1 MVAVTPAL
9 IEQYLARLHQRPV
22 RCRAITPLGHA
33 AGTGEKTYGYGV
45 PLRIEYELDGRST
58 AAVLHTIRA
67 SSFGHEHMADRAAAL
82 LWSHRAFNTL
92 PRHAR
97 SLDLGVVCTSG
108 DLLSLGGAEEF
119 FQLTEFVPG
128 REYAHDLER
137 IARTG
142 VATELDRGRC
152 AALARYLAEIHRT
165 PGTPAALYVRRVR
178 ELVGHGECIMGLI
191 DSYPPDH
198 PVATPARLAA
208 IELRAVAWR
217 WKLKPRVHRLRQVHG
232 DFHPWNIL
240 FDDRDDFHLLDRS
253 RGEWGD
259 PADDVTCLSINY
271 LFAPLLQGRRIAGAC
286 LDLFRAFWR
295 EYLALSGDAEMLEV
309 CGPWF
314 AFRGLVLA
322 SPVWYPELADADRKL
337 LLDFIDRV
345 LAAERFDPEHV
356 ERLLTAP

>member
-9 IEQYLARLHQRPV
+9 IEQYLSRLHQRPV
-22 RCRAITPLGHA
+22 RCRAIVPLGHA
-33 AGTGEKTYGYGV
+33 AGEGEKSYGYGV
-45 PLRIEYELDGRST
+45 PLRIEYELDGRT
-58 AAVLHTIRA
+58 IAAVLHTIRA

-82 LWSHRAFNTL
+82 LWSHRAFNSL

-108 DLLSLGGAEEF
+108 ELQSLGAAEEF
-119 FQLTEFVPG
+119 FQLTEFVRG
-128 REYAHDLER
+128 REYANDLER
-137 IARTG
+137 IARTD
-142 VATELDRGRC
+142 ATGELDGERC

-165 PGTPAALYVRRVR
+165 PGTQPSLYVRRVR

-198 PVATPARLAA
+198 PIATPARLAA
-208 IELRAVAWR
+208 IERQAVEWR
-217 WKLKPRVHRLRQVHG
+217 WKLKSRVHRLRQVHG

-240 FDDRDDFHLLDRS
+240 FDKGTEFHLLDRS

-259 PADDVTCLSINY
+259 PTDDVTCLSINY
-271 LFAPLLQGRRIAGAC
+271 LFAPLLQGMRVAGAC
-286 LDLFRAFWR
+286 LELFRAFWR
-295 EYLALSGDAEMLEV
+295 EYLALSGDGEMLEV

-322 SPVWYPELADADRKL
+322 SPTWYPELADADRRL
-337 LLDFIDRV
+337 LLGFIDRV

-356 ERLLTAP
+356 ERLLHAP